1 MAGWFSY
8 VYGGVMK
15 PSQMQFRRGKGPTP
29 RQLARGGASHLATAT
44 ATKTIERTAPTDQPV
59 EDALGHWR
67 NRWHV
72 PEKHSQL
79 ARRQGA
85 LPLGDGTWLGY
96 RRFPTSNAAEQEAL
110 RVAEYNFLMFGI
122 SYIGPEFFPEY

>member
-1 MAGWFSY
+1 
-8 VYGGVMK
+8 MK
-15 PSQMQFRRGKGPTP
+15 MLQKPF
-29 RQLARGGASHLATAT
+29 ARGMVPPGHQSICGRESHLTRSSGSQ
-44 ATKTIERTAPTDQPV
+44 TIERVAPADQAV
-59 EDALGHWR
+59 ANELGHWR

-79 ARRQGA
+79 AKRQGA

-96 RRFPTSNAAEQEAL
+96 RRFASSGAAENEAR

>member
-1 MAGWFSY
+1 MAGLISCG
-8 VYGGVMK
+8 YGGVVK
-15 PSQMQFRRGKGPTP
+15 PPQTP
-29 RQLARGGASHLATAT
+29 IRSAGRQIYPHLICGGASHLPVAS
-44 ATKTIERTAPTDQPV
+44 ATKTTERVMPADQPV
-59 EDALGHWR
+59 DDGLGHWR

-96 RRFPTSNAAEQEAL
+96 RRFPTCNGAEQEAL

-122 SYIGPEFFPEY
+122 SYVGPEFFPEY